1 MAKKFVLT
9 NRAKDYIRSV
19 VKSPE
24 RAEEIIKKT
33 EICFNND
40 QSSVNFSLGDFKV
53 DGICIGSSYIFLA
66 RIQSTIEVEDWQL
79 TDEEIDSIGAEEKIA
94 A

>member
-1 MAKKFVLT
+1 MTKKFVLT

-66 RIQSTIEVEDWQL
+66 RVQSTIEVEDWQL
-79 TDEEIDSIGAEEKIA
+79 SDEEIDSIEDAKLA

>member
-19 VKSPE
+19 VKLPE

-79 TDEEIDSIGAEEKIA
+79 SDEEIDSIEDAKLA